1 MTERTWSQSSDDAT
15 DPGIGIVL
23 AQADTSGTT
32 PGEATTLPRDLIQ
45 VEDVIGTPATA
56 ADPEP
61 AADPATAAALG
72 TTVEPATAAEEVP
85 STPATAIGEL
95 DVTPLA
101 AGERR
106 VIEVPPGTLVTLNAP
121 AFDPDEATYVVSGND
136 LIVTLANGGVLVL
149 TGFFAP
155 SEAPPQLSVLGGP
168 PTTPVQLLAR
178 AEEVPDLDGPQ
189 QPEPAAGPPLG
200 GASAFRAYD
209 QGNIGDGLDPLGP
222 LGPTALVYGLPE
234 PELTSTEFVDD
245 GDGNGNGPPPP
256 PPTTSAPEV
265 TLRAP
270 FEGTIGEQPG
280 PGFNPITTP
289 SLPIRGEGQQVPAS
303 EINNIDQRNATLDAD
318 REVFIRFIDETSF
331 SVDTLLVHEINAQG
345 EIVNVRT
352 VFPGAN
358 KPGDRLSSEISV
370 EPGTEVSLGIV
381 AAGTQLGFVLVNHG
395 FEGRP
400 LSIWE
405 TGTLEF
411 RNPQTGAI
419 SKITDG
425 STNNPAGVPILVHI
439 APDGTET
446 VINERLV
453 FSADA
458 SQQTPNSNRLNADGE
473 GHYVSGW
480 DAEQGILVVGVE
492 DRWGANA
499 ESVPGRVKDNDFNDL
514 VFGIRFGSV
523 EGPVLV
529 TDGQGLGATIT
540 DEDSTEM
547 ASATITLAGFAGDSL
562 VLDPAIANGTGIA
575 IQQVSATELRLT
587 GLSSILNYETVISA
601 TTIDVNV
608 DQPIYGARTVTVT
621 VTDPQDNVGSS
632 STTFTVDN
640 NLIVGTDGPDVLEG
654 TPGNDVI
661 SGRGGDD
668 QIFGN
673 GGNDFISG
681 GDGKDVIDVSQPGEN
696 IVIGG
701 PQPDTIILGPGA
713 DVVRMFG
720 LSDGTDTIRNF
731 NATEGD
737 RLDLSVLLRDSGI
750 TDATFDAFVR
760 TQAITGGVKVQVD
773 LDGPGS
779 NTGFVDVAIL
789 ENPTGVTAS
798 TDPSSFVITPATDPA
813 VT

>member
-1 MTERTWSQSSDDAT
+1 
-15 DPGIGIVL
+15 
-23 AQADTSGTT
+23 
-32 PGEATTLPRDLIQ
+32 
-45 VEDVIGTPATA
+45 
-56 ADPEP
+56 
-61 AADPATAAALG
+61 
-72 TTVEPATAAEEVP
+72 
-85 STPATAIGEL
+85 
-95 DVTPLA
+95 
-101 AGERR
+101 
-106 VIEVPPGTLVTLNAP
+106 
-121 AFDPDEATYVVSGND
+121 
-136 LIVTLANGGVLVL
+136 
-149 TGFFAP
+149 
-155 SEAPPQLSVLGGP
+155 
-168 PTTPVQLLAR
+168 
-178 AEEVPDLDGPQ
+178 
-189 QPEPAAGPPLG
+189 
-200 GASAFRAYD
+200 
-209 QGNIGDGLDPLGP
+209 
-222 LGPTALVYGLPE
+222 
-234 PELTSTEFVDD
+234 
-245 GDGNGNGPPPP
+245 
-256 PPTTSAPEV
+256 
-265 TLRAP
+265 
-270 FEGTIGEQPG
+270 
-280 PGFNPITTP
+280 
-289 SLPIRGEGQQVPAS
+289 
-303 EINNIDQRNATLDAD
+303 
-318 REVFIRFIDETSF
+318 
-331 SVDTLLVHEINAQG
+331 
-345 EIVNVRT
+345 
-352 VFPGAN
+352 
-358 KPGDRLSSEISV
+358 
-370 EPGTEVSLGIV
+370 
-381 AAGTQLGFVLVNHG
+381 
-395 FEGRP
+395 
-400 LSIWE
+400 
-405 TGTLEF
+405 
-411 RNPQTGAI
+411 
-419 SKITDG
+419 
-425 STNNPAGVPILVHI
+425 
-439 APDGTET
+439 

-499 ESVPGRVKDNDFNDL
+499 ESVPGRIKDNDFNDL
-514 VFGIRFGSV
+514 VFGIRYGSV

-529 TDGQGLGATIT
+529 TDGQGLGATIR

-654 TPGNDVI
+654 TAGNDVI

-681 GDGKDVIDVSQPGEN
+681 GDGKDVIDVSLPGQN

-798 TDPSSFVITPATDPA
+798 TDPSSFVITPATDHGAQQDRTGRSRPDRRHPGPPGRAQGPGRRRALRRRRRGHAGRQGLDIASPPRWKGSTRRCRGSNDYAAIAGADVVIVTAGIPRKPGMSRDDLIATNAGIVKTVGEAIKQHCPDAFVIVITNPLDAMVWAMQKVTGLPPA
-813 VT
+813 KVVGMAGVLDSARFRCFLAEEFGVSVEDVTAFVLGGHGDTMVPLVRYSTVAGIPLPDLVKMGWTTQEKLDAIVQRTRDGGAEIVGLLKTGSAFYAPAARPSPWPRATSRTRSACCPAPPI